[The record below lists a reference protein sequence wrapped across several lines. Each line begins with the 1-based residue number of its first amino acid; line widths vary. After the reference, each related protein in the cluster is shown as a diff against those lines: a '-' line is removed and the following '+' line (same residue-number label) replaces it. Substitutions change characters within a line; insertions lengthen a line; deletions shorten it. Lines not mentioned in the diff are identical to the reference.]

1 MMKRTNRQMNYLQ
14 VQNVG
19 MAHSK
24 MMTILTNNHLQV
36 LMKRHI
42 MTSSLK
48 TTSQMWS
55 WYVPMVRFLQQKRKM
70 YRKMKVSNHEL
81 S

>member
-1 MMKRTNRQMNYLQ
+1 MNYLQ

-36 LMKRHI
+36 LMKRHT
-42 MTSSLK
+42 MTNSLK

-55 WYVPMVRFLQQKRKM
+55 WYVPLVRFLQQKRKM
-70 YRKMKVSNHEL
+70 YRKMEASNHEL

>member
-1 MMKRTNRQMNYLQ
+1 MNYLQ

-55 WYVPMVRFLQQKRKM
+55 WYVPLVRFLQQKRKM
-70 YRKMKVSNHEL
+70 YRKMEASNHEL